1 MRIKEKQYQS
11 ARFNLYPSA
20 MCMDAQ
26 VPRAQDAQERPF
38 ISG

>member
-1 MRIKEKQYQS
+1 MAKWIFDPR
-11 ARFNLYPSA
+11 LSA

-38 ISG
+38 ICG